1 MMNKKYRLSPFGV
14 TYALLFVFALIVMG
28 VHVVT
33 PRIMHAQMLK
43 EERIRQ
49 EEWQEML
56 ESAPEEM
63 RMFVESITDENA
75 LYGGESYLYKQQFF
89 LDTLVR
95 ERPELLEENEWLAEY
110 YAAIN
115 SVFATD

>member
-1 MMNKKYRLSPFGV
+1 MNKKYRLSPFGV

-28 VHVVT
+28 VHVVA

-56 ESAPEEM
+56 ESAPEET
-63 RMFVESITDENA
+63 RMFLESITDVRA
-75 LYGGESYLYKQQFF
+75 LYVTGSYLHDQKLL
-89 LDTLVR
+89 LDKLVR
-95 ERPELLEENEWLAEY
+95 EYPELLEENEWLAEY